1 MCRCLQV
8 STRSYY
14 DWRNNKHTK
23 HKELSDRIIENIKT
37 SYSNS
42 EKLYG
47 SIRIT
52 ADLKHTS
59 TPVSRSTVVKY
70 IRLNGI
76 RSVLAHK
83 FRVKTTDSNH
93 KNNIAPNL
101 LDRNFEVDAPNKV
114 WVSDITYIAVNKGFI
129 YLTVVID
136 LFDRKII
143 GWSLS
148 SDMTAEKNSY
158 ISL

>member
-1 MCRCLQV
+1 MIVLAPKNFESNRQVRYDFIEKHRYRYPVVKMCRCLQV

-23 HKELSDRIIENIKT
+23 HKELSDRIIENIKN

-70 IRLNGI
+70 MRLNGI
-76 RSVLAHK
+76 RSVL
-83 FRVKTTDSNH
+83 
-93 KNNIAPNL
+93 L
-101 LDRNFEVDAPNKV
+101 
-114 WVSDITYIAVNKGFI
+114 
-129 YLTVVID
+129 
-136 LFDRKII
+136 
-143 GWSLS
+143 
-148 SDMTAEKNSY
+148 
-158 ISL
+158 